1 MNEIEFMRLKMGPY
15 ISRII
20 IDKKFRIPDLD
31 PEKKKLFVFDKKTE
45 ALFAKN
51 IDDYLVLPGGE
62 ENKSW
67 KSVELIHKKA
77 VKMELT
83 RESIFIGIGGGLLGD
98 MVAFAAS
105 TYMRGCGLVLVPT
118 TLLAMV
124 DAGIGGKTGI
134 NFMGFKNMVG
144 SFFPAEGI
152 YIFLSALK
160 SLTEKDYRQGIAEA
174 IKTAMLGDEELFK
187 MLQNESEKIKNRDMN
202 ILENVVKRCIAVKGR
217 IVEDDFK
224 EKGKRAFLNLGHTY
238 AHALE
243 SVTELKGISHGDAVA
258 WGINCAM
265 NLGLRLGITNH
276 QYAQT
281 VKEII
286 GLYKFR
292 TKFPK
297 TDPEKLFKAM
307 IKDKKRLKTSF
318 RLIVQKNLCQTSI
331 EEVDKNII
339 MDSMQ

>member
-15 ISRII
+15 VSRII
-20 IDKKFRIPDLD
+20 IDKKFRIPEAD
-31 PEKKKLFVFDKKTE
+31 PEKKKLYIFDDKT
-45 ALFAKN
+45 ASLFAKN
-51 IDDYLVLPGGE
+51 IDNYLILPMGE
-62 ENKSW
+62 GNKNW

-77 VKMELT
+77 VKLELT

-105 TYMRGCGLVLVPT
+105 TYMRGCGLILVPT
-118 TLLAMV
+118 TLLSMV
-124 DAGIGGKTGI
+124 DAGIGGKTGM

-144 SFFPAEGI
+144 SFYPAEDI

-160 SLTEKDYRQGIAEA
+160 SLTEKDYRQGIAEI

-187 MLQNESEKIKNRDMN
+187 MLQNESEKIKKRDMN
-202 ILENVVKRCIAVKGR
+202 LLENVVKRCIAVKGR

-243 SVTELKGISHGDAVA
+243 SFTELKEISHGDAVA
-258 WGINCAM
+258 WGLNCSM
-265 NLGLRLGITNH
+265 NLGLRLGITNP

-286 GLYKFR
+286 SLYKFK

-297 TDPEKLFKAM
+297 LDAGKIYKAM
-307 IKDKKRLKTSF
+307 IKDKKRLKTSI

-331 EEVDKNII
+331 EEVDKNTII
-339 MDSMQ
+339 DSMK